1 MAGFAVTIVVDAS
14 VAVKWFIPE
23 PGDEA
28 AERLLESGEPLVA
41 PALIRIE
48 VAGAFFRRLKKGELP
63 EEDTRTAYQAWE
75 HTLATGTVR
84 LVPDEELY
92 SDAVHC
98 AFTVKHDLPDCL
110 YIALGKRLG
119 ASIITADPPFQKR
132 GKKFY
137 EKISLLEGSN
147 PN

>member
-1 MAGFAVTIVVDAS
+1 MTIVVDAS
-14 VAVKWFIPE
+14 VAVKWFVPE
-23 PGDEA
+23 PGDKA
-28 AERLLESGEPLVA
+28 AECLLESGEPLVA
-41 PALIRIE
+41 PAFIRIE

-63 EEDTRTAYQAWE
+63 EEEARIAHQAWE
-75 HTLATGTVR
+75 HMLATGTVR
-84 LVPDEELY
+84 LIPDDELY
-92 SDAVHC
+92 DDAVHC

-132 GKKFY
+132 GKRFY
-137 EKISLLEGSN
+137 ERISLLEGSN